1 MSRRT
6 APEEHEN
13 HERWLVSYADF
24 ITLLFAFF
32 VVMYAISSVN
42 EGKYRVLSDA
52 INSAFHNGR
61 ITILPAKP
69 SDPQQF
75 IQMQISARKVQ
86 LARERREK
94 LRRMGSELDR
104 ALGALVKEG
113 QVRMSQ
119 GAFGISIEINANM
132 LFPSGDASLTPEA
145 TNLLRHV
152 AEVLAYSDFP
162 LRVEGHTDNQP
173 ISSERFPSNWE
184 LSAVRASSVV
194 RVFAEAGVA
203 PGRLTASGYG
213 EQRPLDSN
221 LTAEGRAR
229 NRRVSILVE
238 APEVQEVPDAS
249 AVADTAGSATF
260 APALAEPPPRTQP

>member
-1 MSRRT
+1 MARRS

-52 INSAFHNGR
+52 INSAFHNGK
-61 ITILPAKP
+61 INIVPTKP
-69 SDPQQF
+69 NDPQQLVQ
-75 IQMQISARKVQ
+75 IQIGTRKAQ
-86 LARERREK
+86 LARERRDK
-94 LRRMGSELDR
+94 LKRMGSELDR

-132 LFPSGDASLTPEA
+132 LFPSGDASLTASA
-145 TNLLRHV
+145 TGLLRQV
-152 AEVLAYSDFP
+152 AEVLSYSDFP

-173 ISSERFPSNWE
+173 IASERFPSNWE
-184 LSAVRASSVV
+184 LSAMRASTVV
-194 RVFAEAGVA
+194 RVFADAGVA
-203 PGRLTASGYG
+203 PGRLTAAGYG
-213 EQRPLDSN
+213 EQRPLDTN
-221 LTAEGRAR
+221 LTPEGRAR
-229 NRRVSILVE
+229 NRRVSIWVE
-238 APEVQEVPDAS
+238 APEVQEVPAADSLAETAAS
-249 AVADTAGSATF
+249 STFDSA
-260 APALAEPPPRTQP
+260 APAPGAR